1 MAKDKGAGSNVIK
14 DASLKFVLGAEL
26 KSLQFTLLRLHFLS
40 ISLSVTLQGTIKLSV
55 SYF

>member
-1 MAKDKGAGSNVIK
+1 MAKDKGAGSSVIK